1 MPKVKTCKLL
11 LILVVFVSSLV
22 LFNKVLAECLQFQI
36 DINQAPAG
44 ELDLIT
50 WIGLPTAEKI
60 IAERNIKLF
69 ENLDELALRSIGIGD
84 GKLAEIKAQGLAC
97 VSSTSS
103 PQIPPTSTSTD
114 STATTT
120 SETGAISTATSTGSQ
135 STSQTSSGSA
145 NRRPIA
151 EAGQDVV
158 TNVGA
163 VIRFDGSQS
172 FDPDNDQLVYVWNFG
187 DGNSKEGVSIDHSYG
202 LTGKYIVS
210 LEVSDGKSISIDTL
224 IVNVY
229 PQAIFI
235 SEFLPDPLTEEE
247 KNEWIEI
254 GNFSNYLADI
264 SGWEIADE
272 GTSSHHFIFPKNT
285 FILPNSFLVLPRPLT
300 KITLNNDKDKI
311 SLFYPSGQ
319 LADEV
324 SYEKPKQ
331 GMSAARKDEKFFWTL
346 VPTPGFSNIIYLD
359 EKNTNKTSV
368 LDKKVEDS
376 TLSSSKNQAI
386 ISISAVASKKDSP
399 KIILDADFKKQV
411 NTPTIVDIDNIFEI
425 KKALAN
431 GDAITLPKSVS
442 SELEKSSKNGAKLI
456 NDSSVFKKT
465 IFQRPQL
472 ILFVSTIISSVIFAF
487 WGLEIKKRFFK

>member
-11 LILVVFVSSLV
+11 LILVVFLSSLV
-22 LFNKVLAECLQFQI
+22 LFNKVLAECLQGQI

-44 ELDLIT
+44 DLDKIT
-50 WIGLPTAEKI
+50 QIGPVTAEKI

-69 ENLDELALRSIGIGD
+69 VSLDDLLRVSGIGETTLT
-84 GKLAEIKAQGLAC
+84 KIKQEGLAC
-97 VSSTSS
+97 VSATSS

-120 SETGAISTATSTGSQ
+120 SETGSISTATSTGSQ
-135 STSQTSSGSA
+135 TSSGSA
-145 NRRPIA
+145 NQRPIA

-172 FDPDNDQLVYVWNFG
+172 FDPDNDQLVYIWSFG
-187 DGNSKEGVSIDHSYG
+187 DGNSKEGTSIDHSYE
-202 LTGKYIVS
+202 LQGKYIVS
-210 LEVSDGKSISIDTL
+210 LEVGDGKSTSIDTL

-235 SEFLPDPLTEEE
+235 SEFLPDPTTEEE

-272 GTSSHHFIFPKNT
+272 GTSSHRFVFPKNT
-285 FILPNSFLVLPRPLT
+285 FVLPNTFLVLPRPLT
-300 KITLNNDKDKI
+300 KITLNNDKDSI

-324 SYEKPKQ
+324 SYEKPKS
-331 GMSAARKDEKFFWTL
+331 GLSAARKDEKFFWTL
-346 VPTPGFSNIIYLD
+346 IPTPGFGNIIYLD

-376 TLSSSKNQAI
+376 TLSNSKNQAI
-386 ISISAVASKKDSP
+386 ISLSTVTSKKVSP
-399 KIILDADFKKQV
+399 KIILNTDFKKQV
-411 NTPTIVDIDNIFEI
+411 NTPTIADIDNIFEI

-431 GDAITLPKSVS
+431 SDAITLPKSVS
-442 SELEKSSKNGAKLI
+442 SELEKSGKNGAKLI
-456 NDSSVFKKT
+456 NDSGVFKKT

-472 ILFVSTIISSVIFAF
+472 ILFVSTIISSIIFAF
-487 WGLEIKKRFFK
+487 WGIEIKKRFFK

>member
-11 LILVVFVSSLV
+11 LILVVFLSSLV
-22 LFNKVLAECLQFQI
+22 LFNKVFAECLQGQI
-36 DINQAPAG
+36 NINQAPA
-44 ELDLIT
+44 EDLDKIT
-50 WIGLPTAEKI
+50 QIGPVTAEKI
-60 IAERNIKLF
+60 IAERNIKFF
-69 ENLDELALRSIGIGD
+69 ESLDDLRRVSGIGEATLT
-84 GKLAEIKAQGLAC
+84 KIKQEGLAC
-97 VSSTSS
+97 VNSTSS

-120 SETGAISTATSTGSQ
+120 SETGSISTATST
-135 STSQTSSGSA
+135 SQTSGSSA
-145 NRRPIA
+145 NQRPVV

-172 FDPDNDQLVYVWNFG
+172 FDPDNDQLVYIWSFG
-187 DGNSKEGVSIDHSYG
+187 DGNSKEGTSIDHSYE
-202 LTGKYIVS
+202 LQGKYIVS
-210 LEVSDGKSISIDTL
+210 LEVGDGKSTSIDTL

-235 SEFLPDPLTEEE
+235 SEFLPDPTTEEE

-272 GTSSHHFIFPKNT
+272 GTSSHRFVFPKNT
-285 FILPNSFLVLPRPLT
+285 FVLPNTFLVLPRPLT
-300 KITLNNDKDKI
+300 KITLNNDKDSI

-324 SYEKPKQ
+324 SYEKPKS

-346 VPTPGFSNIIYLD
+346 VPTPGFNNIIYLD
-359 EKNTNKTSV
+359 EKNTNKTSI
-368 LDKKVEDS
+368 LDKKVEDNA
-376 TLSSSKNQAI
+376 LSNSKNQAI
-386 ISISAVASKKDSP
+386 ISVSTVTSKKVSS
-399 KIILDADFKKQV
+399 KIILNTDFKKQV
-411 NTPTIVDIDNIFEI
+411 NTPTITDIDNIFEI
-425 KKALAN
+425 KKALASGN
-431 GDAITLPKSVS
+431 AIDLPKSVS
-442 SELEKSSKNGAKLI
+442 GKLGKNGQGGIESI
-456 NDSSVFKKT
+456 NDSGVFKRT